1 MSLSA
6 LFGDLPSA
14 VLFDLDGTLVDSAP
28 DLTLATDTMLTA
40 LGRETVGEERVRSW
54 VGNGATMLVK
64 RALAGTLDP
73 AAVNAIEESVWRP
86 ALDKFFDAYHEV
98 NGLHTVPYPGVEAFL
113 QALHERGC
121 RLGIV
126 TNKPTAFTDPL
137 LEKLGLAHWFDITVS
152 GDTLAVKKPDPAPLL
167 HALASFDVPPAAA
180 LMVGDSINDVQAA
193 HAAGMPVVAVS
204 YGYNHGHDISTAGA
218 DIVVDSLMDLL

>member
-1 MSLSA
+1 MSIPA

-28 DLTLATDTMLTA
+28 DLTLATDTMLVA
-40 LGRETVGEERVRSW
+40 LGREPVGEERVRSW
-54 VGNGATMLVK
+54 VGNGATVLVK
-64 RALAGTLDP
+64 RALAGTMDP

-113 QALHERGC
+113 QTLHERGC
-121 RLGIV
+121 RLGVV
-126 TNKPTAFTDPL
+126 TNKPAAFTDPL

-152 GDTLAVKKPDPAPLL
+152 GDTLPVKKPDPAPLL

>member
-1 MSLSA
+1 MSLPA

-28 DLTLATDTMLTA
+28 DLAQAVDDMLRA
-40 LGRETVGEERVRSW
+40 LGRAPAGEELVRSW

-64 RALAGTLDP
+64 RALAGTMD
-73 AAVNAIEESVWRP
+73 ADTVNALEEAVWRP
-86 ALDKFFDAYHEV
+86 ALDKFFEAYHIV
-98 NGLHTVPYPGVEAFL
+98 NGRHTVPYPGIESFL
-113 QALHERGC
+113 QTLHERGC
-121 RLGIV
+121 RLGVV
-126 TNKPTAFTDPL
+126 TNKPAAFTGPL
-137 LEKLGLAHWFDITVS
+137 LDSLGLTHWFDVVVS
-152 GDTLAVKKPDPAPLL
+152 GDTLPVKKPDPAPLL
-167 HALASFDVPPAAA
+167 HALACLDVPPAVA
-180 LMVGDSINDVQAA
+180 LMVGDSINDVEAA